1 MYIIKRIAGYSSG
14 RYMAEGLVNTT
25 PNANEAHVF
34 ESKDD
39 AQLMAHPKY
48 ERVVPLDKEK

>member
-14 RYMAEGLVNTT
+14 RYMAEGLVKTT

-48 ERVVPLDKEK
+48 EQVVPLDKEK